1 MNYLLYSLCLASSV
15 NQPNL
20 CPSSTWYVAAPIY
33 INSIY
38 TGVLPN
44 GVFVDVNNT
53 LYLANWANDRV
64 YIFNEGNQVPD
75 KTLTLATGFD
85 APLAAFA
92 TYSGDIYVDNGWSFA
107 NILLWPKDTTANTTT
122 KIIEITEECYDLF
135 IDISNTIYCA
145 ATVWHQILRK
155 WLPDTRTGFNVAAGT
170 VAGSGASQ
178 LNLPKGI
185 FVDANFAIYVAD
197 SVNNRIQKFTTG
209 QVDAITVAG
218 TAAPGTIALTYPTD
232 IMLDANGYMFIVDS
246 GKDRIIAQGPYGFRC
261 IFGCAGTA
269 GSGTSQL
276 NDPRS
281 FSFDSY
287 GNIYVANANDPSV
300 KKIVLASNSCSMF
313 SLNTHYLTYCV
324 VFFRLGLSYNEPTF
338 CTNAAWNSTATIF
351 ATSTVVGSSPNGIF
365 INGINTVYMT
375 NTASNLITIS
385 KSGETTNT
393 IISSG
398 LSSPFS
404 VFMSFDGDVYIDNGL
419 VNGRVDKFTMNS
431 NTSVPAMTVSSACYD
446 LFIDQNNY
454 LYCSLTSVHQVVR
467 VLLSSGS
474 TTTSV
479 VAGTGSSGNTATTF
493 NSQKGIYIDDNSN
506 LYVADSG
513 NNRIQTFASGQT
525 SGTTVDTGPVTL
537 NNPTDVVVDKDGYL
551 FIVDSSNHRIIGSDA
566 NGFRCIVACSGSAG
580 TSTSD
585 LSSPSSLSF
594 DSFGNLYVI
603 DINNSRVV
611 KYTFQTTSCP

>member
-1 MNYLLYSLCLASSV
+1 MNHLLYSLCLASSI
-15 NQPNL
+15 NQPNF
-20 CPSSTWYVAAPIY
+20 CPSSTWYLTAPVY
-33 INSIY
+33 INSTY

-44 GVFVDVNNT
+44 GVFVDLNNT
-53 LYLANWANDRV
+53 LYLANWGIDFV
-64 YIFNEGNQVPD
+64 HIFYEGSQVPN
-75 KTLTLATGFD
+75 KTLSTGLD
-85 APLAAFA
+85 GPCSLFA
-92 TYSGDIYVDNGWSFA
+92 TYSGDLYVDNGWSYAEVLMWGKNA
-107 NILLWPKDTTANTTT
+107 NSST
-122 KIIEITEECYDLF
+122 KIIQSTEECYDLF
-135 IDISNTIYCA
+135 VDISNTLYCA
-145 ATVWHQILRK
+145 ATVWHQITKK
-155 WLPDTRTGFNVAAGT
+155 WLFDTRTGFSVAVGT
-170 VAGSGASQ
+170 TVGSTASQ
-178 LNLPKGI
+178 LSSPRGV
-185 FVDANFAIYVAD
+185 FVDTNFAIYVAD
-197 SVNNRIQKFTTG
+197 YGNNRIQKFLPTRSE
-209 QVDAITVAG
+209 AITVAG
-218 TAAPGTIALTYPTD
+218 TAAPGTITLTNPTD

-261 IFGCAGTA
+261 IFGCGGTP

-287 GNIYVANANDPSV
+287 VNIYVANANDPSV

-506 LYVADSG
+506 LYVADS
-513 NNRIQTFASGQT
+513 
-525 SGTTVDTGPVTL
+525 
-537 NNPTDVVVDKDGYL
+537 
-551 FIVDSSNHRIIGSDA
+551 SNHRIQFFFDGQTNGSTIA
-566 NGFRCIVACSGSAG
+566 GFTGVNGTNA
-580 TSTSD
+580 
-585 LSSPSSLSF
+585 SSFNSPNGLAL
-594 DSFGNLYVI
+594 DSQLNLYVC
-603 DINNSRVV
+603 DLRNHRVQ
-611 KYTFQTTSCP
+611 KFLRY